1 VALPVSLG
9 AARSLLKELRVSAED
24 DRPLV
29 VGGARELAEVLRR
42 ELVRGGSPAA
52 VRVGDPEGAALY
64 VHVLGREPSEEDEQA
79 LKRARRARVPI
90 VAVAAGPVADDLH
103 VPFVLATDVVRV
115 PLGSGFPVEEI
126 AVAIARK
133 LGEEATPL
141 AARLPV
147 LRGAVCAQLVES
159 FARKN
164 AVVAAA
170 VFVPGADL
178 PLLTLNQLRLALRI
192 AATYGEEMNRERL
205 PEALA
210 VVAASFGLRTVARE
224 LLDLVPFAGWALKG
238 AVAYAGTKAVGEA
251 AIRAAEARHPA
262 RHAR

>member
-1 VALPVSLG
+1 MALPVSLG
-9 AARSLLKELRVSAED
+9 AARGLLKELRVAAED
-24 DRPLV
+24 DRPLAI
-29 VGGARELAEVLRR
+29 GGPHELAEVLRR

-52 VRVGDPEGAALY
+52 VRVGDPEDAALY
-64 VHVLGREPSEEDEQA
+64 LRVIGRAPTAEDEQA

-90 VAVAAGPVADDLH
+90 VAIAAGPIGDD
-103 VPFVLATDVVRV
+103 VRIPFVLATDVVHV
-115 PLGSGFPVEEI
+115 PPGSGFPVEEI

-133 LGEEATPL
+133 LGEAATPL

-147 LRGAVCAQLVES
+147 LRDAVCAYLVES

-170 VFVPGADL
+170 VFIPGVDM
-178 PLLTLNQLRLALRI
+178 PLLTLNQLRLVLRI
-192 AATYGEEMNRERL
+192 AAAYGEEMNGDRV

-210 VVAASFGLRTVARE
+210 VVAAGLGLRTVARE

-251 AIRAAEARHPA
+251 AIRAAEARATQPLG
-262 RHAR
+262 

>member
-9 AARSLLKELRVSAED
+9 AARGLLKELRVAAED
-24 DRPLV
+24 DRPLAI
-29 VGGARELAEVLRR
+29 GGPHELAEVLRR

-52 VRVGDPEGAALY
+52 VRVGDPEDAALY
-64 VHVLGREPSEEDEQA
+64 LRVIGRAPTAEDEQA

-90 VAVAAGPVADDLH
+90 VAIAAGPIGDD
-103 VPFVLATDVVRV
+103 VRIPFVLATDVVHV
-115 PLGSGFPVEEI
+115 PPGSGFPVEEI

-133 LGEEATPL
+133 LGEAATPL
-141 AARLPV
+141 AARVPI
-147 LRGAVCAQLVES
+147 LRDAVCAYLVES

-170 VFVPGADL
+170 VFIPGVDM
-178 PLLTLNQLRLALRI
+178 PLLTLNQLRLVLRI
-192 AATYGEEMNRERL
+192 AAAFGEEMNRDRV

-210 VVAASFGLRTVARE
+210 VVAAGLGLRTVARE

-251 AIRAAEARHPA
+251 AIRAAEARATQPLG
-262 RHAR
+262 

>member
-1 VALPVSLG
+1 
-9 AARSLLKELRVSAED
+9 LKELRVAAED
-24 DRPLV
+24 DRPLAI
-29 VGGARELAEVLRR
+29 GGPHELAEVLRR

-52 VRVGDPEGAALY
+52 VRVGDPEDAALY
-64 VHVLGREPSEEDEQA
+64 LRVIGRAPTAEDEQA

-90 VAVAAGPVADDLH
+90 VAIAAGPIGDD
-103 VPFVLATDVVRV
+103 VRIPFVLATDVVHV
-115 PLGSGFPVEEI
+115 PPGSGFPVEEI

-133 LGEEATPL
+133 LGEAATPL
-141 AARLPV
+141 AARVPI
-147 LRGAVCAQLVES
+147 LRDAVCAYLVES

-170 VFVPGADL
+170 VFIPGVDM
-178 PLLTLNQLRLALRI
+178 PLLTLNQLRLVLRI
-192 AATYGEEMNRERL
+192 AAAFGEEMNRDRV

-210 VVAASFGLRTVARE
+210 VVAAGLGLRTVARE

-251 AIRAAEARHPA
+251 AIRAAEARATQPLG
-262 RHAR
+262 

>member
-1 VALPVSLG
+1 MALPVSLG
-9 AARSLLKELRVSAED
+9 AARGLLKELRVAAED
-24 DRPLV
+24 DRPLAI
-29 VGGARELAEVLRR
+29 GGPHELAEVLRR

-52 VRVGDPEGAALY
+52 VRVGDPEDAALY
-64 VHVLGREPSEEDEQA
+64 LRVIGRAPTAEDEQA

-90 VAVAAGPVADDLH
+90 VAIAAGPIGDD
-103 VPFVLATDVVRV
+103 VRIPFVLATDVVHV
-115 PLGSGFPVEEI
+115 PPGSGFPVEEI

-133 LGEEATPL
+133 LGEAATPL
-141 AARLPV
+141 AARVPI
-147 LRGAVCAQLVES
+147 LRDAVCAYLVES

-170 VFVPGADL
+170 VFIPGVDM
-178 PLLTLNQLRLALRI
+178 PLLTLNQLRLVLRI
-192 AATYGEEMNRERL
+192 AAAFGEEMNRDRV

-210 VVAASFGLRTVARE
+210 VVAAGLGLRTVARE

-251 AIRAAEARHPA
+251 AIRAAEARATQPLG
-262 RHAR
+262 